1 MLPEVAVLLALL
13 TAALGVGIPLIVKEF
28 KELRS
33 RLDSANDERHQIKN
47 RQTGVEA
54 KLDMLLHHAGFDV
67 HKVNRAIKEHKDEL
81 DENGSPTVGCLNVE
95 QMYRDKEAQHG

>member
-1 MLPEVAVLLALL
+1 MSAEVAVLLALL
-13 TAALGVGIPLIVKEF
+13 VSAMGVGIPLVVKEF

-33 RLDSANDERHQIKN
+33 RLDKANDERHQIKN

-67 HKVNRAIKEHKDEL
+67 HKVNKAIKEHKEEL
-81 DENGSPTVGCLNVE
+81 EENGRPSVGCINITELY
-95 QMYRDKEAQHG
+95 QDK